1 MKSDAKHEL
10 DHTDLGDFLGKVSV
24 CDQPRRKRS
33 D

>member
-24 CDQPRRKRS
+24 RDQS
-33 D
+33 